1 MWSRK
6 RADAATVARR
16 APATTKSSS
25 SWLPYV
31 QIPRALVG
39 SMLPVSVVT
48 SSAAAPVP
56 APTTAPAIKALLPP
70 GPRGSVV
77 RRRSS
82 VASIATLRAPTTPAD
97 ILATSIKRISSAAR
111 QLVLAILDVAD
122 VSDEHLSALYTAIVK
137 EYFASIDVFDRLG
150 ISTTDIAHFPDDFR
164 AALEHVFAVTA
175 ARNQAGPNARRTS
188 ALESLET
195 DACADRVDALLQH
208 LLVHLQTKRDEAL
221 VKLEDMPDQGVA
233 TAATKA
239 NRRISG
245 YPMAA
250 SSSSS
255 SKPVRHS
262 MLAMATT
269 LPSLAESNETAAVAA
284 APSQGSPLR
293 NAPIPEESANDV
305 DSAAPPTLIEKL
317 FLQIDADVKRV
328 NVRATPPISLAALQ
342 ALFTH
347 RFNLPVSADFPKI
360 YIKDADSALFYELE
374 DMHDV
379 VDGSLLKLQPLSNS
393 APVSPLV
400 LPSPAARASPAPPS
414 SVSQRTLSGML
425 DPAVGLA
432 AVHVLRADVT
442 AARDQV
448 LAATTAVGYWIDQV
462 SAALTD
468 VAPAAD
474 APIPRGLLVATKADL
489 RDRAQ
494 HVAEQATDLWETV
507 EQVRLD
513 MVQRAAIPARTT
525 LDYVQTEA
533 ANVTSMLAE
542 VASRVDAVTPAW
554 KLVWER
560 ELHRVVAEQQVLE
573 GAEVEVDEAAA
584 MLDAVEAMERVLRR
598 VGEGEEVGEDERAA
612 LEAIEIVEDEE
623 DHGEEED
630 EGEEDQA

>member
-1 MWSRK
+1 MWSSK
-6 RADAATVARR
+6 RADAATVAHP
-16 APATTKSSS
+16 APATTKTSS

-39 SMLPVSVVT
+39 SMLPVSVAAP
-48 SSAAAPVP
+48 SAAAAPM
-56 APTTAPAIKALLPP
+56 PTTAPPKKALPPP
-70 GPRGSVV
+70 GPRTSIV

-137 EYFASIDVFDRLG
+137 EYFASIDVLDRLA

-221 VKLEDMPDQGVA
+221 VKLEDMPDQGAA

-245 YPMAA
+245 YPT
-250 SSSSS
+250 SS

-262 MLAMATT
+262 MLAMAST
-269 LPSLAESNETAAVAA
+269 LPPLAESNETAA
-284 APSQGSPLR
+284 APNQGSPLR
-293 NAPIPEESANDV
+293 NTPIAEEPTDDV
-305 DSAAPPTLIEKL
+305 DPAPPALIEKL
-317 FLQIDADVKRV
+317 FLQLDADVKRV

-360 YIKDADSALFYELE
+360 YIKDADGALFYELE

-379 VDGSLLKLQPLSNS
+379 VDGSLLKLQPMSNS

-414 SVSQRTLSGML
+414 SASQRSLSAVL

-432 AVHVLRADVT
+432 AVHALRADVA

-448 LAATTAVGYWIDQV
+448 SAATTAVGYWIDQV

-533 ANVTSMLAE
+533 ANVTGMLAE
-542 VASRVDAVTPAW
+542 VAARVDAVTPAW

-584 MLDAVEAMERVLRR
+584 VLDAVEAMERVLRR
-598 VGEGEEVGEDERAA
+598 VGVGEVVGEAERAA

-623 DHGEEED
+623 DED
-630 EGEEDQA
+630 EDEDQA

>member
-6 RADAATVARR
+6 RADAATAAHP

-39 SMLPVSVVT
+39 SMLPVSVAT
-48 SSAAAPVP
+48 SSAAAAPVP
-56 APTTAPAIKALLPP
+56 ATAPPKMALPAP
-70 GPRGSVV
+70 GPRASII

-137 EYFASIDVFDRLG
+137 EYFASIDVLDRLAIG
-150 ISTTDIAHFPDDFR
+150 TTDIAHFPDDFR

-221 VKLEDMPDQGVA
+221 VKLEDMPDQGAA

-245 YPMAA
+245 YPTA
-250 SSSSS
+250 S

-262 MLAMATT
+262 MLAMTST
-269 LPSLAESNETAAVAA
+269 LPPLAESNETAA
-284 APSQGSPLR
+284 APNAVSPLR
-293 NAPIPEESANDV
+293 NASIAEEIAED
-305 DSAAPPTLIEKL
+305 AAPPALIEKL
-317 FLQIDADVKRV
+317 FLQLDADVKRV

-360 YIKDADSALFYELE
+360 YIKDADGALFYELE

-393 APVSPLV
+393 VPVSPLV

-414 SVSQRTLSGML
+414 SVSQRTLSAVL

-432 AVHVLRADVT
+432 AVHALRADVA

-448 LAATTAVGYWIDQV
+448 SAATTAVGYWIDQV

-468 VAPAAD
+468 VAPAVD

-533 ANVTSMLAE
+533 ANVTGMLAE
-542 VASRVDAVTPAW
+542 VAARVDAVTPAW

-584 MLDAVEAMERVLRR
+584 VLDAVEAMERVLRR
-598 VGEGEEVGEDERAA
+598 VGEGEKVGEAERAA

-623 DHGEEED
+623 DGEDHGEEED
-630 EGEEDQA
+630 EDEDQA